1 MVEARY
7 VKRISSTRRKVKVM
21 RKGLLLAIAV
31 VLCSTTAEAKTT
43 IAVLY
48 SHPNLFSAVH
58 HEIARRFMEKNP
70 DIEVSLRAPAE
81 DYDKLTQQA
90 LRDAVTDQSA
100 DVQFHG
106 YDRLEI
112 VTERGVATDLGPLIG
127 GDAEFSRQGIDGQ
140 ALTLGTVAG
149 RQVGL
154 PFALSTQIVYY
165 NEDLLQKAGWDVKR
179 PLDSWDAIL
188 SAGKA
193 VSALGGSTN
202 GLFVD
207 TATGTFTWQSLV
219 MSRGGRIVSDDGTKV
234 AFGDATGLAAMDLV
248 RRFRTEARMPDL
260 SMAQARQ
267 AFANGSLGV
276 LVSTTAWAKGLSND
290 IGTSFRFRTGPFP
303 IEAANGRLP
312 TGGNAVVIAGHDPD
326 RLAAAWKYAKFTT
339 SPEAIT
345 LLVKATGYMPSNR
358 IASENPAYLGDY
370 YRDNPELAASL
381 LQLDRVAPW
390 YAFRGVNGLKVGDIT
405 KTTLQQVYTLEA
417 EPGAALSKLVSDV
430 QSLME
435 K

>member
-1 MVEARY
+1 
-7 VKRISSTRRKVKVM
+7 M
-21 RKGLLLAIAV
+21 RMGILLALAIA
-31 VLCSTTAEAKTT
+31 LGSTTANAKTT

-58 HEIARRFMEKNP
+58 REIAQRFMEENP
-70 DIEVSLRAPAE
+70 DIEVTLRAPAE

-90 LRDAVTDQSA
+90 LRDAVTGQSA

-112 VTERGVATDLGPLIG
+112 LAERGVSADLGPLIA
-127 GDAEFSRQGIDGQ
+127 GDADFARQGIDNQ
-140 ALTLGTVAG
+140 ALKLGAVGG

-165 NEDLLQKAGWDVKR
+165 NEDLLKKAGWDLKR
-179 PLDSWDAIL
+179 PLDTWAAIL
-188 SAGKA
+188 KA
-193 VSALGGSTN
+193 AKSVAALGGSTT

-219 MSRGGRIVSDDGTKV
+219 LSRGGRIVSDDQTRV
-234 AFGDATGLAAMDLV
+234 AFDDRTGREAMDLV
-248 RRFRTEARMPDL
+248 RRFRTEAAMPDI

-267 AFANGSLGV
+267 AFAAGTLGV
-276 LVSTTAWAKGLSND
+276 LVSTTAWARGLSND
-290 IGTSFRFRTGPFP
+290 IGTSFAFRTGPFP
-303 IEAANGRLP
+303 MENANGRLP
-312 TGGNAVVIAGHDPD
+312 AGGNAVVIAGHDPD

-339 SPEAIT
+339 SAEAIT

-358 IASENPAYLGDY
+358 IAADSPDFLGTY
-370 YRDNPELAASL
+370 YRDNPQQAASL

-390 YAFRGVNGLKVGDIT
+390 YAFKGVNGLKVGDIT
-405 KTTLQQVYTLEA
+405 KTTLQQVYTLQK
-417 EPGAALSKLVSDV
+417 EPGAALSQLAADV